1 MFSIYLLE
9 FVGVT
14 FLAFLISSWAIYNY
28 KSLSFLVSDEWEE
41 SILRILSKSI
51 SPSFDSNSSVYLD

>member
-1 MFSIYLLE
+1 LSDLYLIRTL
-9 FVGVT
+9 FLV
-14 FLAFLISSWAIYNY
+14 LAFLISSWAIYNY